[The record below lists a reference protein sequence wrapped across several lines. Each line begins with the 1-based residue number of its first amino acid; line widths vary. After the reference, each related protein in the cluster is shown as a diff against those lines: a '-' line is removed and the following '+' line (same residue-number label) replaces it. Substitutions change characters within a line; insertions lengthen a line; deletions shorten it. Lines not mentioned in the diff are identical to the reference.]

1 MKNLNSVQDW
11 QGANTASGDWQA
23 IKLVLAAVFSTDWE
37 GDRLRAVR
45 LNKN

>member
-11 QGANTASGDWQA
+11 QGANTESEDWQA

-45 LNKN
+45 LNRN